1 MSDYY
6 EILGISKSA
15 DEKEIKRAY
24 RKLAGEYHPDKNSA
38 PDADKK
44 FKEINEAYSVLS
56 DSQKKANYDR
66 FGNAE
71 PFGPGGNSGSG
82 GYEQGGGGFSDFSS
96 AGFGGFED
104 IFSDFFGG
112 NFNFSES
119 RNNNNSP
126 RDLSGEDIRVILDVT
141 LEDVVFQTERDIAFY
156 AMNKCSHCKGT
167 GSKSGK
173 VTTCSTC
180 NGTGKVRKVTQSF
193 IGNIAMESICSTC
206 KGSGHIITDKC
217 NYCQGT
223 GRIKELKKMK
233 IKIPLGAN
241 DDTVLKFAGS
251 GSVGENGAISGDLY
265 INLKVAQHK
274 LYKRQGSDLLGLV
287 VIDIPTAVLGGIVS
301 VQTIYDKVNLKI
313 PSGVQDGE
321 KFKIKNKGVPQ
332 IHGHR
337 VGDYIVTVKINIPK
351 HLSFKEKKLYQ
362 ELKEV

>member
-24 RKLAGEYHPDKNSA
+24 RKLAGEYHPDKNSS

-56 DSQKKANYDR
+56 DSQKRANYDR

-82 GYEQGGGGFSDFSS
+82 GYEESTGGFSNFSS

-112 NFNFSES
+112 NFNFSDS
-119 RNNNNSP
+119 RNSNSSK
-126 RDLSGEDIRVILDVT
+126 DSSGEDIRVIIDVT
-141 LEDVVFQTERDIAFY
+141 LEEVIFPTEREIAFY

-173 VTTCSTC
+173 VSVCSNC

-193 IGNIAMESICSTC
+193 IGNIAMESICNTC
-206 KGSGHIITDKC
+206 KGTGKVISDKC
-217 NYCQGT
+217 NYCLGT
-223 GRIKELKKMK
+223 GRVKEIKKMK
-233 IKIPLGAN
+233 IKIPQGAN
-241 DDTVLKFAGS
+241 DDTVLKFAGA
-251 GSVGENGAISGDLY
+251 GSVGENNASSGDLY
-265 INLKVAQHK
+265 INIKVAQHK
-274 LYKRQGSDLLGLV
+274 LYKRQGNDLLGV
-287 VIDIPTAVLGGIVS
+287 VTIDIPTAVLGGIVP
-301 VQTIYDKVNLKI
+301 VQTIYEKVNLKI

-321 KFKIKNKGVPQ
+321 KFKIKNKGVPFL
-332 IHGHR
+332 HGHK
-337 VGDYIVTVKINIPK
+337 VGDYIVTIKINIPK

-362 ELKEV
+362 ELKDI